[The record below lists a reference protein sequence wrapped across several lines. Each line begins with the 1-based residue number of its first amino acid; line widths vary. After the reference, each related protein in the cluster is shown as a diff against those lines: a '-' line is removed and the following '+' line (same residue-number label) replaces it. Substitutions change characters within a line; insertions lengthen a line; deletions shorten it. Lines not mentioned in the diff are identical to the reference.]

1 MSSLRA
7 LTLFFLAA
15 FAAAAVLAGYLTYA
29 ASRAAVVSAVDRR
42 IEEVGDAMLSAV
54 APGDSRAILRRIDA
68 FSRRRD
74 TGDIG
79 FELEDS
85 RGRRIGGNVVLERA
99 VPLGFTTLMR
109 RDGIVGLS
117 AGRAQARDAGG
128 GLRLITIAETEPI
141 DGYGPTRVRL
151 YLIGFGALLAV
162 VLAGTASFG
171 WIVRR
176 RIGEVRATAA
186 AIIDGDLNRRVPVPA
201 RGGAFA
207 AQAEAF
213 NRALDRIAALVEQL
227 RGVSSD
233 VAHDLRTPLAR
244 LRARLARLAERPSVS
259 GEELE
264 AVLAACDDVLAL
276 FGAILRIAEVTAG
289 ERRAGFRPVDLAAL
303 AEQACETL
311 AAAASERGQRLSGG
325 PFAPLTARGDPQLL
339 SQALLN
345 LIENA
350 LHHTPAGTSVA
361 VTLAREGRMAALR
374 VRDDGPGIPA
384 EARALAL
391 RRFGRLETSRHRS
404 GHGLGLPLVEAVAR
418 LHGGTLTLADAA
430 PGLDAMMT
438 LRVEEA

>member
-29 ASRAAVVSAVDRR
+29 ASRQAVVAAVDRR
-42 IEEVGDAMLSAV
+42 IDQVADAMLSAV
-54 APGDSRAILRRIDA
+54 APGDARAILRRIDA
-68 FSRRRD
+68 FSHQRE

-79 FELEDS
+79 FELEDTDGH
-85 RGRRIGGNVVLERA
+85 RLGGNVTLRRA
-99 VPLGFTTLMR
+99 LPLGFTTLR
-109 RDGIVGLS
+109 HGDRIAGLS

-141 DGYGPTRVRL
+141 DGYAATRVRL
-151 YLIGFGALLAV
+151 YLLGFGALLAV
-162 VLAGTASFG
+162 VLAGTATFG
-171 WIVRR
+171 LIVRR

-186 AIIDGDLNRRVPVPA
+186 AIIEGDLSRRVPVPA

-213 NRALDRIAALVEQL
+213 NRALDRIAVLVEQL
-227 RGVSSD
+227 RSVSSD

-244 LRARLARLAERPSVS
+244 LRARLARLAVRPTVS

-264 AVLAACDDVLAL
+264 AVVAECDGVLAL
-276 FGAILRIAEVTAG
+276 FAAILRIAEVTAG
-289 ERRAGFRPVDLAAL
+289 ERRAGFRTVDLGAL
-303 AEQACETL
+303 AEQACETFGPV
-311 AAAASERGQRLSGG
+311 ATERSQWLGGG
-325 PFAPLTARGDPQLL
+325 PFAPVTVRGDPSLL

-350 LHHTPAGTSVA
+350 LHHTPAGTRVT
-361 VTLAREGRMAALR
+361 VTLERRGSAVALR
-374 VRDDGPGIPA
+374 VADDGPGIPA
-384 EARALAL
+384 QARALAL
-391 RRFGRLETSRHRS
+391 RRFGRLEASRHRP

-418 LHGGTLTLADAA
+418 LHGGALTLDDAA
-430 PGLDAMMT
+430 PGLVATIT
-438 LRVEEA
+438 LRVEET